1 MRRLTIHET
10 KTTAGA
16 AAEEYLLAAGVALG
30 ISALA
35 LSSSSTYYSPTYA
48 YPYYSYPTYY
58 PEVYEIST
66 PVFDDYGYYVGNI
79 YETVVF

>member
-1 MRRLTIHET
+1 MRRLTIHEM

-16 AAEEYLLAAGVALG
+16 APEDYLLAAGVALG

-35 LSSSSTYYSPTYA
+35 LSSPTYYYPTYS